1 MFIVTGLT
9 FNHESPFRQETF
21 ITRKI
26 TKAVARIRVGLQD
39 CLRVGNIY
47 AMRDW
52 GHAFDYVQGFWQLV
66 NKQDKPEDM
75 IIATQDSV
83 SVKDFAELTFRQAGY
98 TDIEWVGQGTDEKL
112 IDRSANKVLLEI
124 DPQFYRPGE
133 VPFLKGSS
141 EKIEKT
147 LGWKPRIMWQE
158 TLSEMLDYDLKLAKL
173 EAQNL
178 TLL

>member
-1 MFIVTGLT
+1 M
-9 FNHESPFRQETF
+9 
-21 ITRKI
+21 
-26 TKAVARIRVGLQD
+26 
-39 CLRVGNIY
+39 
-47 AMRDW
+47 
-52 GHAFDYVQGFWQLV
+52 
-66 NKQDKPEDM
+66 
-75 IIATQDSV
+75 
-83 SVKDFAELTFRQAGY
+83 
-98 TDIEWVGQGTDEKL
+98 

-173 EAQNL
+173 EA
-178 TLL
+178 